1 MEHIKLGDQ
10 VRLIRPNGVRG
21 TVVGTGHVQS
31 TNGHLLE
38 VFVIDIGESRAVEG
52 LEGMLTVSKIVA
64 MPDTIFKEASHG

>member
-21 TVVGTGHVQS
+21 TAVGTGHVQS
-31 TNGHLLE
+31 ADGHLLE
-38 VFVIDIGESRAVEG
+38 VFVIDIGESRVVKG

-64 MPDTIFKEASHG
+64 MPDTIFKEESHG